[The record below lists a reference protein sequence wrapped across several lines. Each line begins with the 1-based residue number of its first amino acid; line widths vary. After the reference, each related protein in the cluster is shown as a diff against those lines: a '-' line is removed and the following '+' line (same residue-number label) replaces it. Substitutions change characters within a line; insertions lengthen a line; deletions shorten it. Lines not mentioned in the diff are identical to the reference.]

1 MLWCPYPNKYLL
13 KQGSSCRII
22 LILPLL
28 PHHRSCKPFH
38 VIVHELVIELERS
51 TTRKKRERGDIHVLM
66 AVPFRQKGKRGDKR
80 INPGA
85 PSNIFACLWCIVTS
99 QSAEREPNCYRYDRR
114 NVLACVTRLA
124 PQISDDAPIYSFA
137 MQLQATSSPS

>member
-1 MLWCPYPNKYLL
+1 MQSYVVAMVSVPKQVLAETRLL
-13 KQGSSCRII
+13 LSNHTDPS
-22 LILPLL
+22 PFA
-28 PHHRSCKPFH
+28 KPFH

-51 TTRKKRERGDIHVLM
+51 TTRKKKERGDIHVLM